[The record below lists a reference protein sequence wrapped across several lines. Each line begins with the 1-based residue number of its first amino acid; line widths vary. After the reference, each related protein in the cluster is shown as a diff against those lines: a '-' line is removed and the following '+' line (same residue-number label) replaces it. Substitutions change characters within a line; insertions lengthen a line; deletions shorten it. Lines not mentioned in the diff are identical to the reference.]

1 LIIIIHYY
9 DRNYKLSFE
18 ERRKSMKV
26 HYDEEVDALYLK
38 LGDQKPDGVIEIAE
52 GVNIDTTTDGKLT
65 GIEILKASKKIDIDT
80 ILSYTL
86 ELDQGILRK
95 KSA

>member
-1 LIIIIHYY
+1 
-9 DRNYKLSFE
+9 
-18 ERRKSMKV
+18 MKV

-52 GVNIDTTTDGKLT
+52 GVNIDTTIDGKLT
-65 GIEILKASKKIDIDT
+65 GIEILKASQKIDIDT

-95 KSA
+95 KIA